1 METVYVPSLNK
12 KTAINK
18 YKKTFKNIE
27 IYEGYPEEIISLSIS
42 LNDDEAFNIKFKNI
56 FGIYPPKP
64 NEMKDFKD
72 GQVLWSGQDQYFLFM
87 NTDDQYLDTRIAKEF
102 DGTAYSTLQSDAWAT
117 IIIEGSEIFKLLE
130 RTIPLD
136 LCNAQDYYASRTSS
150 FHVSVIVVK
159 LDKNK
164 VKIITPRTSSNS
176 FLEALVQTAENVSLP
191 CPKSGGFS

>member
-1 METVYVPSLNK
+1 VPSLNK
-12 KTAINK
+12 KTAINH

-27 IYEGYPEEIISLSIS
+27 IYEGHPEEIISLSIS
-42 LNDDEAFNIKFKNI
+42 LDDDEAFNIKFKNI

-72 GQVLWSGQDQYFLFM
+72 GQVLWSGQGQYFLFM

-130 RTIPLD
+130 RAIPLD

-176 FLEALVQTAENVSLP
+176 FLEALAQTAKNVSLP
-191 CPKSGGFS
+191 CPKSGGLS

>member
-12 KTAINK
+12 KTAINQ
-18 YKKTFKNIE
+18 YKVTFKNIE
-27 IYEGYPEEIISLSIS
+27 IYEEYPKEIISLSIS
-42 LNDDEAFNIKFKNI
+42 LDDDEAFNIKFKNI

-64 NEMKDFKD
+64 NEMKEFKD
-72 GQVLWSGQDQYFLFM
+72 GQVLWSGQGQYFLFM

-130 RTIPLD
+130 RTISLD
-136 LCNAQDYYASRTSS
+136 LFNAEDYYASRTIS
-150 FHVSVIVVK
+150 FHVSVIVIK
-159 LDKNK
+159 LNKNK

-176 FLEALVQTAENVSLP
+176 FLEALVQTATNVSLP
-191 CPKSGGFS
+191 CPKSGSIS

>member
-1 METVYVPSLNK
+1 METVYVPSLYK

-18 YKKTFKNIE
+18 YKKKFDNIE
-27 IYEGYPEEIISLSIS
+27 IYEECPEEIISLSSS
-42 LNDDEAFNIKFKNI
+42 LKDNEAFILKFKNI

-64 NEMKDFKD
+64 NEMKDIEN
-72 GQVLWSGQDQYFLFM
+72 GQVLWSGQGQYFIFM

-102 DGTAYSTLQSDAWAT
+102 EGIAYSTLQSDAWAT
-117 IIIEGSEIFKLLE
+117 IIIRGSDVFKLLE

-136 LCNAQDYYASRTSS
+136 LLNAQNYYASRTSS
-150 FHVSVIVVK
+150 FHVSVIVIK

-164 VKIITPRTSSNS
+164 VKIITPRSSSNS

-191 CPKSGGFS
+191 CPKSGGIS